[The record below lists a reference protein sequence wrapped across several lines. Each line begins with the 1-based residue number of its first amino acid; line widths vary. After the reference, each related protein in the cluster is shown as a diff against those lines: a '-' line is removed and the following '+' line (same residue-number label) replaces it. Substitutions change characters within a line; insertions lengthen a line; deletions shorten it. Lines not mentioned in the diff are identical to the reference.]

1 MPEIFAMKPT
11 KRGGRML
18 LKLSDG
24 TDLRVTKEIAAELGL
39 KAGSMLTEAQVETLR
54 AHGGIRADEA
64 AAMIISHHPLSKREL
79 AGKLADRGYTEEEI
93 GEAMEKLGE
102 YGMVDDAAY
111 AAAITERAAGKN
123 MSRRALLFEL
133 NRRGIDKDTALAA
146 AEELPDAADALDALV
161 EARMK
166 GAVPDRSLN
175 EKTYR
180 YLAGKGF
187 APGEIRG
194 ALRRY
199 AVRRGGEWADED

>member
-1 MPEIFAMKPT
+1 MKT
-11 KRGGRML
+11 VDEL
-18 LKLSDG
+18 LTVLDGIAPLSTAEEWDNAG
-24 TDLRVTKEIAAELGL
+24 FQVGDLEASVTKALVCLDVTEAALAKAQAIGAEL
-39 KAGSMLTEAQVETLR
+39 
-54 AHGGIRADEA
+54 
-64 AAMIISHHPLSKREL
+64 IISHHPLSKKEL
-79 AGKLADRGYTEEEI
+79 AGKLADRGYTENEI

-146 AEELPDAADALDALV
+146 AEELPDPADALDALV
-161 EARMK
+161 ETRMK

-199 AVRRGGEWADED
+199 AMRRGGEWADDD